1 MPDRFGIASLRHTE
15 GPRRLPDYG
24 CHTSAEAWA
33 ASHLLTGGFA
43 VDELEMALDVLYG
56 NLGFIREPGDLGLD
70 DCRSEG
76 KRLLLGPALADT
88 VDPDDDRIM
97 TADDIVDFERQD

>member
-1 MPDRFGIASLRHTE
+1 MPDRFGVAGLRHTE

-33 ASHLLTGGFA
+33 CSHLL
-43 VDELEMALDVLYG
+43 VDEPSDDETEMALECLYG
-56 NLGFIREPGDLGLD
+56 NLGFTREPGELGLD

-76 KRLLLGPALADT
+76 KRLLGLP
-88 VDPDDDRIM
+88 VEEDDRIM
-97 TADDIVDFERQD
+97 TVDDLVGFERGE